1 MSSVGKAN
9 QKIQTLNFVLYF
21 HVIISIY
28 VVFFFL
34 SVSIRCLTK
43 GKLKK
48 RKHGKHIFLKQ
59 YAFQTKGSSAVGV
72 SCESKLTG
80 QSWRGGQGWGVQ
92 SQRPVHPAPVCFA
105 SSILITKYFFFL
117 LIFFFPFHF
126 ASSREIF
133 FQRPPLREIFLP
145 WIPALTQRILYFPPL
160 LLSFVL
166 LHTFTPPSH
175 LSHTSLVTMILSIA
189 G

>member
-1 MSSVGKAN
+1 MGNAN

-43 GKLKK
+43 DKLKK

-72 SCESKLTG
+72 SRESKLLVRADVAG
-80 QSWRGGQGWGVQ
+80 RVGVY
-92 SQRPVHPAPVCFA
+92 RVKDRF
-105 SSILITKYFFFL
+105 I
-117 LIFFFPFHF
+117 
-126 ASSREIF
+126 
-133 FQRPPLREIFLP
+133 
-145 WIPALTQRILYFPPL
+145 L
-160 LLSFVL
+160 LLSASPLQF
-166 LHTFTPPSH
+166 
-175 LSHTSLVTMILSIA
+175 
-189 G
+189 